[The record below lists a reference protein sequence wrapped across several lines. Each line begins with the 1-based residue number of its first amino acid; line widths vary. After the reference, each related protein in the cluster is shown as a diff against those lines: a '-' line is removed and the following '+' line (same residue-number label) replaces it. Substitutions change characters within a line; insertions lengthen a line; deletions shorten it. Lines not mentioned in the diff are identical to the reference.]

1 MLVNKQITM
10 PSTAFENKQLEKELA
25 DLKAYIQMKN
35 KEFNALKILVDKTA
49 KSNDALEKKLQA
61 AAISLRVTQ
70 RDLDKQFERVNRL
83 NEVLDNLQQYRHKN
97 SLEFHRIPENP
108 NQSTH
113 NTAIS

>member
-10 PSTAFENKQLEKELA
+10 PSTAFENKQLKKELA

-83 NEVLDNLQQYRHKN
+83 NEVLDNLQQYRHK
-97 SLEFHRIPENP
+97 
-108 NQSTH
+108 
-113 NTAIS
+113 TA